1 MTTILPQDNQTFG
14 ETASRDR
21 AQAEPSTDDRP
32 RLADTPL
39 TSPWPQSWPVRA
51 WIAACRT
58 FRAFLGLGSLIV
70 CLAIVAAVPLL
81 NFLSLGYLLEA
92 SGRVARSG
100 RLRDGFIDLDKFA
113 RLGSLLLGTWLC
125 LWIPQL
131 VGSLAADAW
140 LIDPGSATAR
150 GWRLAYVISTM
161 AVLGHILLA
170 WYSGGRLRHF
180 FWPVLA
186 PFQFGFWLLWRYVL
200 GPVIRPTL
208 RPIWPTLAADLE
220 FSRPVASWFPPAIF
234 LDGWRRGKMF
244 AESRDAVW
252 NYVVGLGLPH
262 YWWLGLR
269 GFLGGLAWLAV
280 PTLMLMAGTSGR
292 GGASILVG
300 YLGAIALGYV
310 LLYLPILQTRFAQ
323 ENRFRAIFDLACAK
337 ELFRRAPL
345 RCWLALTLTLGLAL
359 PLFLLKIEPPPR
371 ELWWT
376 LTLFFILFIYPA
388 RILTGWAVHRAQRR
402 VQPSAWPWLWLA
414 RLAAVPVIAIYLF
427 ILFFTQYTSFLGPAS
442 LLEQHAFLLPVP
454 FAGL

>member
-1 MTTILPQDNQTFG
+1 MT
-14 ETASRDR
+14 R
-21 AQAEPSTDDRP
+21 A
-32 RLADTPL
+32 L
-39 TSPWPQSWPVRA
+39 
-51 WIAACRT
+51 
-58 FRAFLGLGSLIV
+58 LGLGSLIV
-70 CLAIVAAVPLL
+70 CLAIVAAIPLV
-81 NFLSLGYLLEA
+81 NFVSLGYLLEA

-125 LWIPQL
+125 LWILRL

-140 LIDPGSATAR
+140 LIAPESPAAR
-150 GWRLAYVISTM
+150 GWWVAQVICTVV
-161 AVLGHILLA
+161 VLGHLLMA

-180 FWPVLA
+180 FWPVMT
-186 PFQFGFWLLWRYVL
+186 PFQFGAWLLWRFLL
-200 GPVIRPTL
+200 GPVIRPVL
-208 RPIWPTLAADLE
+208 RPIWPTLASDLA
-220 FSRPVASWFPPAIF
+220 FSRPVTSWFPPAIF
-234 LDGWRRGKMF
+234 LDGWRRGRMF

-252 NYVVGLGLPH
+252 DYVVRLGLPH

-269 GFLGGLAWLAV
+269 GFVGGLAWLLL

-292 GGASILVG
+292 GGASILIG

-310 LLYLPILQTRFAQ
+310 LLYLPLLQTRLAQ
-323 ENRFRAIFDLACAK
+323 ENRWGAMFDLTSARK
-337 ELFRRAPL
+337 LFRQAPL
-345 RCWLALTLTLGLAL
+345 RCWLALTVTLSLAL

-388 RILTGWAVHRAQRR
+388 KILSGWAVHRAKRR
-402 VQPSAWPWLWLA
+402 TRPSAWPWLWLV

>member
-1 MTTILPQDNQTFG
+1 MT
-14 ETASRDR
+14 R
-21 AQAEPSTDDRP
+21 A
-32 RLADTPL
+32 L
-39 TSPWPQSWPVRA
+39 
-51 WIAACRT
+51 
-58 FRAFLGLGSLIV
+58 LGLGSLIV
-70 CLAIVAAVPLL
+70 CLAIVAAIPLV
-81 NFLSLGYLLEA
+81 NFVSLGYLLEA

-125 LWIPQL
+125 LWILRL

-140 LIDPGSATAR
+140 LIAPESPAAR
-150 GWRLAYVISTM
+150 GWWVAQVICTVV
-161 AVLGHILLA
+161 VLGHLLMA

-180 FWPVLA
+180 FWPVMT
-186 PFQFGFWLLWRYVL
+186 PFQFGAWLLWRFLL
-200 GPVIRPTL
+200 GPVIRPVL
-208 RPIWPTLAADLE
+208 RPIWPTLASDLA
-220 FSRPVASWFPPAIF
+220 FSRPVTSWFPPAIF
-234 LDGWRRGKMF
+234 LDGWRRGRMF

-252 NYVVGLGLPH
+252 DYVVGLGLPH

-269 GFLGGLAWLAV
+269 GFVGGLAWLLL

-292 GGASILVG
+292 GGASILIG

-310 LLYLPILQTRFAQ
+310 LLYLPLLQTRLAQ
-323 ENRFRAIFDLACAK
+323 ENRWGAMFDLTSARK
-337 ELFRRAPL
+337 LFRQAPL
-345 RCWLALTLTLGLAL
+345 RCWLALTVTLSLAL

-388 RILTGWAVHRAQRR
+388 KILSGWAVHRAKRR
-402 VQPSAWPWLWLA
+402 TRPSAWPWLWLV
-414 RLAAVPVIAIYLF
+414 RLVAVPVIAIYLF